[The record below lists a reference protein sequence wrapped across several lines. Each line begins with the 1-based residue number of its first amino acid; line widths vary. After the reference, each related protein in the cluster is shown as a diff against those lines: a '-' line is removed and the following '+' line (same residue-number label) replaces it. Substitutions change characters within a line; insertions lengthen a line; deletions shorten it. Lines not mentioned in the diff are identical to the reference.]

1 MKKNSVRILIVDD
14 NVSIHEDFK
23 NILGSISDFW
33 RKGNEL
39 KMLEKDLFGES
50 EQESDTIY
58 EIDDAFQGEEAINM
72 FNMAEKEGNPYT
84 LVFMDVRMPP
94 GIDGIRTSLAI
105 WESNPGVEI
114 VLCTAYSDYSW
125 DEIISTV
132 GQTDHLLFIK
142 KPFDTVT
149 IRQMV
154 VALVRK
160 WQHNNQQK
168 CYTNQL
174 ENDLDE
180 RCRQIKSLQNHLSSI
195 KESFNTEIVSKSSFL
210 SDIHYAINTPLSGIM
225 GMADLLLDTDL
236 NEDQRNYAKT
246 LIASAGSLMSVTG
259 TVFLATDNEADEF
272 KPDCL
277 DFDIRTM
284 LENTAEFIKI
294 IIPDKKINILQI
306 VHPDVPDKVF
316 GDPGGVRQIVMQI
329 CNFLINVKQSTK
341 IILYLHTND
350 KNTNNTE
357 NTETFIDLVNGSD
370 SCFDIFKKNENDLTK
385 WEIDKFN
392 KLKKENKN
400 LQIADKI
407 ADKIDAAIGINENK
421 NRFFFR
427 FGSNFEKSDKNICF
441 NYIDNTI
448 AGVRV
453 LVLGKNPVSRKV
465 LSLYIQHW
473 NGKVFEAMDVNSAIE
488 QVQSAVDTITPFNLV
503 IVDLDNTDIQE
514 YVDVITRFRRYS
526 NLVNIPLI
534 CITAHTQRGD
544 SQILKNAGYW
554 AYLSKPLKKTHLFLC
569 INILFKISKG
579 QIHYSE
585 TGFLTRYK
593 LDEYSNVL
601 RYRVLVLE
609 SGQPGSLTS
618 ILEMHGIRC
627 DTVQYTLVD
636 SIKTKGK
643 NYDAVIMDEKNNL
656 ESAIRLIRKFDDKIL
671 KIILSQKQILNL
683 TDTDN
688 TVIIIENEQE
698 IIKAVKNSRRKN
710 I

>member
-50 EQESDTIY
+50 EQESNTIY
-58 EIDDAFQGEEAINM
+58 KIDDAFQGEEAINM
-72 FNMAEKEGNPYT
+72 FKMAEKEGNPYT

-94 GIDGIRTSLAI
+94 GMDGIRTSLAI
-105 WESNPGVEI
+105 WETDPCAEI

-125 DEIISTV
+125 DEIISKV

-149 IRQMV
+149 VRQMV
-154 VALVRK
+154 IALVRK
-160 WQHNNQQK
+160 WQHNYQQK
-168 CYTNQL
+168 IYTRQL
-174 ENDLDE
+174 EKDLDE
-180 RCRQIKSLQNHLSSI
+180 RCRQIKSLQDHLSSI
-195 KESFNTEIVSKSSFL
+195 KKSLNTEIVSKSSFL

-236 NEDQRNYAKT
+236 NEDQRMYAKT

-284 LENTAEFIKI
+284 LENTAEFIRI
-294 IIPDKKINILQI
+294 IMPDKKINILQI

-329 CNFLINVKQSTK
+329 CNFLINEKQSTK

-350 KNTNNTE
+350 KNIN

-370 SCFDIFKKNENDLTK
+370 NYYDIFKKSEDDLTK
-385 WEIDKFN
+385 WEIDKFD

-407 ADKIDAAIGINENK
+407 ADKINAVIGISENK
-421 NRFFFR
+421 NRFLFR
-427 FGSNFEKSDKNICF
+427 FGSNFEKSDKNICV
-441 NYIDNTI
+441 NNIDNIIT
-448 AGVRV
+448 GVRV

-473 NGKVFEAMDVNSAIE
+473 DGKVFEAMDVNSAIE
-488 QVQSAVDTITPFNLV
+488 QVQSAIDTITPFNLV
-503 IVDLDNTDIQE
+503 IVDLDNTGIQE

-526 NLVNIPLI
+526 NLLNIPLI

-554 AYLSKPLKKTHLFLC
+554 AYLTKPLKKTHLFLC
-569 INILFKISKG
+569 INILYKISKG

-593 LDEYSNVL
+593 LDEFSNVL

-609 SGQPGSLTS
+609 SGQTGSLTS

-636 SIKTKGK
+636 SIKTERK
-643 NYDAVIMDEKNNL
+643 NYDAVIMDGINNL
-656 ESAIRLIRKFDDKIL
+656 ENAIRLIRKFDDKIL
-671 KIILSQKQILNL
+671 KIILSKRQILNI

-698 IIKAVKNSRRKN
+698 LIKAVKNSRRKN
-710 I
+710 T